1 MKYYQELDLEDERIV
16 WLAKAKA
23 SEIVKRECFETS
35 LKAVLDAQTAQFE
48 QEVNVRNARF

>member
-1 MKYYQELDLEDERIV
+1 MYRHNSLNTQDYYYQSMKYYQELDLEDERIV

-35 LKAVLDAQTAQFE
+35 LKAVLDA
-48 QEVNVRNARF
+48 

>member
-35 LKAVLDAQTAQFE
+35 LKAVLDAQTA
-48 QEVNVRNARF
+48 